1 MLGLSKHK
9 SFRESGMKKFTFEQV
24 DAFVAVVEAG
34 SFSAAARRL
43 RKDKSSIHQLV
54 SYLEIELG
62 IELFNREK
70 KLPILRPE
78 AKNIYNYSKLLLEQH
93 KEIQSL
99 ADNLFH
105 GIEDSLTISYD
116 IVIPRQVIIEISDQL
131 SKEFPSSQI
140 HWLCQNKTTAI
151 NALDNQTIDITLQAL
166 SHRAKPQDGLDAL
179 TLGQVACSLYINKST
194 VDHNLSYTRSYLQV
208 KPQFILESF
217 VAAELDELTILSP
230 FYRLF
235 SEVYLMVECLSQT
248 PHAWAIIPDHL
259 AEPFVDNKLTK
270 LKDSGFSAQEVLWP
284 CVMLTNQKGVKGPV
298 FQRAYEL
305 IIEKM
310 RGFDL

>member
-1 MLGLSKHK
+1 M
-9 SFRESGMKKFTFEQV
+9 RKFTFEQV
-24 DAFVAVVEAG
+24 DAFVAVVKAG
-34 SFSAAARRL
+34 SFSAAARLL

-70 KLPILRPE
+70 KLPRLRPE

-105 GIEDSLTISYD
+105 GIENSLTISYD
-116 IVIPRQVIIEISDQL
+116 VVIPHQVIVDISTQL
-131 SKEFPSSQI
+131 SSEFPSSQI

-166 SHRAKPQDGLDAL
+166 SHRAKPQDGLEAL
-179 TLGQVACSLYINKST
+179 TLGQVACSLYVNKKT
-194 VDHNLSYTRSYLQV
+194 MDNNLSYTRSYLQV

-217 VAAELDELTILSP
+217 IAAELDKLTILSP

-235 SEVYLMVECLSQT
+235 TEVDLMVKCLNET

-259 AEPFVDNKLTK
+259 AKPFTGDKVVK

-298 FQRAYEL
+298 FQRAYAL

>member
-1 MLGLSKHK
+1 MLGLSKHR

-70 KLPILRPE
+70 KLPVLRPE

-116 IVIPRQVIIEISDQL
+116 VVIPRRIIADISAQL
-131 SKEFPSSQI
+131 SKEYPSSQI
-140 HWLCQNKTTAI
+140 HWLCQNKATAI
-151 NALDNQTIDITLQAL
+151 HALDNQSIDITLQAL
-166 SHRAKPQDGLDAL
+166 SHRAKPQDGLEAL
-179 TLGQVACSLYINKST
+179 TLGQVACSLYVNKNT
-194 VDHNLSYTRSYLQV
+194 VDQNQSYTRSYLQV

-217 VAAELDELTILSP
+217 VAAELDELAILSP